1 MKQLISPWISHA
13 HILALQR
20 VEVFKNDKNN
30 QLQTILYSKPMDRR
44 KYLHATSCQRVIYK
58 TSIPYSL
65 AVRIKRICSIKDN
78 LQAKLLNLES
88 WLIDRGIDPKKITT
102 EILRVK
108 KIDGEILLL
117 KRPKRFDDNIPLF

>member
-1 MKQLISPWISHA
+1 
-13 HILALQR
+13 
-20 VEVFKNDKNN
+20 
-30 QLQTILYSKPMDRR
+30 MDRR

-88 WLIDRGIDPKKITT
+88 WLIDRGIDPKK
-102 EILRVK
+102 LQLKYLVSK
-108 KIDGEILLL
+108 K
-117 KRPKRFDDNIPLF
+117 